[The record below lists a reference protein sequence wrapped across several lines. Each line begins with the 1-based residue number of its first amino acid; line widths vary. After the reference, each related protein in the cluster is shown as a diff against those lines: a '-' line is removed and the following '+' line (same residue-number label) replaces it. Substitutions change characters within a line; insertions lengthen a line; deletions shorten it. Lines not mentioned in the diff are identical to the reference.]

1 MYVCAAKEGSNIIG
15 IPSRMGF
22 QYTLIF
28 LEQGLIPVL
37 YFKPTKALEQEGHCT
52 SLRIGLFL
60 EWGIIWSAL

>member
-1 MYVCAAKEGSNIIG
+1 
-15 IPSRMGF
+15 MGC
-22 QYTLIF
+22 QYTLLF
-28 LEQGLIPVL
+28 QEQGLIPVF